1 MVQYRRSR
9 LCPPRPVARPSRR
22 SAAPPP
28 APGPRPAAG
37 ALHLVSTPI
46 GNLEDVTLRA
56 LRILR
61 EADLIAAE
69 DTRRTARLLNHY
81 GIDTATTSFH
91 EHNEHRKTARIL
103 QRLAGGDSV
112 ALVADA
118 GTPLLSDPGARLV
131 RDALDGGFKVHPAP
145 GPSAVLGGLVMSGLG
160 GGPFTF
166 AGFPPNRS
174 KARKEWISRLAVEP
188 RPVVIFESPHRV
200 KAALT
205 DMATALGNRKIAVCR
220 EMTKMHEELINGQI
234 KSVIEQI
241 VEPRGEY
248 TIVVAPPEK
257 APGDGAGAASNETS
271 DRLWNYFCKLTDK
284 MGCDRRLAIR
294 ILADRYGVPRST
306 VYSIVRERNKFMSYN
321 R

>member
-1 MVQYRRSR
+1 M
-9 LCPPRPVARPSRR
+9 ARPSRR
-22 SAAPPP
+22 SAAPTP
-28 APGPRPAAG
+28 APGPRPAG
-37 ALHLVSTPI
+37 ALYLVSTPI

-188 RPVVIFESPHRV
+188 RPIVVFESPHRV

-205 DMATALGNRKIAVCR
+205 DMAAALGNRKIAVCR
-220 EMTKMHEELINGQI
+220 EVTKMHEELVNGQI
-234 KSVIEQI
+234 KSVIEQL

-248 TIVVAPPEK
+248 TIVVAPSEEN
-257 APGDGAGAASNETS
+257 PGDSTDAASSGTS
-271 DRLWNYFCKLTDK
+271 DRIWNYFCKLTDK
-284 MGCDRRLAIR
+284 MGCDRRLALR
-294 ILADRYGVPRST
+294 ILADRYGVPRSA
-306 VYSIVRERNKFMSYN
+306 VYAIVRERKNVMSDN

>member
-1 MVQYRRSR
+1 M
-9 LCPPRPVARPSRR
+9 ARPSR
-22 SAAPPP
+22 SAAPSP
-28 APGPRPAAG
+28 APGPRPAG
-37 ALHLVSTPI
+37 ALYLVSTPI

-91 EHNEHRKTARIL
+91 EHNEHQKTARIL
-103 QRLAGGDSV
+103 RRLAGGDSV

-131 RDALDGGFKVHPAP
+131 RDALDNGFKVHPAP
-145 GPSAVLGGLVMSGLG
+145 GPSAVLGGLVMSGFG

-205 DMATALGNRKIAVCR
+205 DMATILGNRKIAVCR
-220 EMTKMHEELINGQI
+220 EMTKMHEEYVNGHI
-234 KSVIEQI
+234 KSVVEQL

-248 TIVVAPPEK
+248 TIVLAPSEEN
-257 APGDGAGAASNETS
+257 PGDSAGAASSGTS
-271 DRLWNYFCKLTDK
+271 DRMWNYFCRLTDK

-294 ILADRYGVPRST
+294 ILADRYGVPRSA
-306 VYSIVRERNKFMSYN
+306 VYAIVRERKNFYLMTDNVAASAS
-321 R
+321 

>member
-1 MVQYRRSR
+1 M
-9 LCPPRPVARPSRR
+9 ARPSRR

-28 APGPRPAAG
+28 APGPRPAG
-37 ALHLVSTPI
+37 ALYLVSTPI

-81 GIDTATTSFH
+81 GIDTATTSLH
-91 EHNEHRKTARIL
+91 EHNEHRKAARIL
-103 QRLAGGDSV
+103 QRLADGDSV

-131 RDALDGGFKVHPAP
+131 RDALAAGFKAHPAP

-174 KARKEWISRLAVEP
+174 KARKEWIGRLAAEP

-205 DMATALGNRKIAVCR
+205 DMAVALGNRKIAVCR
-220 EMTKMHEELINGQI
+220 EVTKMHEELIDGQI
-234 KSVIEQI
+234 KSVIERL

-248 TIVVAPPEK
+248 TIVVAPSEED
-257 APGDGAGAASNETS
+257 PGDGAGAASSGTS
-271 DRLWNYFCKLTDK
+271 DRIWNYFCKLTEK

-294 ILADRYGVPRST
+294 ILADRYGVPRSA
-306 VYSIVRERNKFMSYN
+306 VYAVVHERKIFLLNDV
-321 R
+321 